1 MADYYDE
8 LGVSKSAS
16 KDEIK
21 KAYKKLAKKYH
32 PDLNKGDETASEK
45 FKKVNEAAN
54 VLLDEQK
61 RANYDQ
67 FGSAGGPQG
76 FGGGAGQAG
85 GFDGFGGFEDIFDSV
100 FGGNP
105 FGGGQSRR
113 TRGGADLLY
122 DLEITLKEAA
132 FGVDKKISVSK
143 QAKCK
148 TCGGKGYEKESDAQT
163 CTMCHGSGR
172 VVKQQR
178 TPFGVFQ
185 TQASCPKCHGTGVE
199 IKNPCHT
206 CDGSGKV
213 HETKKIEI
221 SVPAGIAHGQRL
233 RVQNEGEAGDH
244 GAPNGDLYV
253 EIHVKEDDIFE
264 RDGNDVITTI
274 RISYAQASLGDEI
287 SVPTLSGK
295 AKLTIPAGTQG
306 GTLFKMKNKGIP
318 NLQGFGHGDQYV
330 RVEVDIPTKLNK
342 KQKELLQE
350 FDKELGGK
358 AVKAK
363 KSFFE
368 KVKDALD

>member
-8 LGVSKSAS
+8 LGVSKNAS
-16 KDEIK
+16 KEEIK
-21 KAYKKLAKKYH
+21 KAYKKLAKKHH
-32 PDLNKGDETASEK
+32 PDINKEEGSADK
-45 FKKVNEAAN
+45 FKKINEAAN
-54 VLLDEQK
+54 VLLDENK
-61 RANYDQ
+61 RSNYDQ
-67 FGSAGGPQG
+67 FGSSGGPQG
-76 FGGGAGQAG
+76 FGGGGAQG

-113 TRGGADLLY
+113 SQGGSDLLY
-122 DLEITLKEAA
+122 ELEITLKEAA
-132 FGVDKKISVSK
+132 FGIKKKISVSK
-143 QAKCK
+143 QATCK
-148 TCGGKGYEKESDAQT
+148 TCTGKGYEKESDAQN
-163 CTMCHGSGR
+163 CGMCHGSGR

-185 TQASCPKCHGTGVE
+185 SQATCPTCRGQGVE
-199 IKNPCHT
+199 IKNACSS
-206 CDGSGKV
+206 CDGSGKN

-221 SVPAGIAHGQRL
+221 AVPAGIASGQRL
-233 RVQNEGEAGDH
+233 RVQNEGEAGER

-253 EIHVKEDDIFE
+253 EVRVADDDVFE

-274 RISYAQASLGDEI
+274 RISYAQAALGDDI

-295 AKLTIPAGTQG
+295 AKLTIPSGTQG

-330 RVEVDIPTKLNK
+330 RVEVDIPTKLSK

-350 FDKELGGK
+350 FDTELGGK
-358 AVKAK
+358 PIKAK
-363 KSFFE
+363 KTFFD